1 MHGILNVFVYGKLKK
16 NLYILVV
23 YMPWRLHLQWMKLEN
38 FLFKLDDHSGEI
50 MECNNDII
58 SDVKLIVVDQHM
70 AYTY

>member
-1 MHGILNVFVYGKLKK
+1 MRGILNVFMYGKLKK

-23 YMPWRLHLQWMKLEN
+23 YMPWRLHLQWMKLET
-38 FLFKLDDHSGEI
+38 FLFKLHDHSGEI

-58 SDVKLIVVDQHM
+58 SDVKLIVADQHM